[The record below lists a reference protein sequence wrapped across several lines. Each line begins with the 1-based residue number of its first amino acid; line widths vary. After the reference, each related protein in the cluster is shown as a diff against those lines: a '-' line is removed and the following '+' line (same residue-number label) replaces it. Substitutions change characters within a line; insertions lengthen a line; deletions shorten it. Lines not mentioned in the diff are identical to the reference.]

1 MVEKGPKERK
11 RAGLIATLAEK
22 TRKQEERLAN
32 HAAALLV
39 KKGLNTHLADLLL
52 APAEKKVEENHG
64 AKNLKK
70 EKSNEKNKD
79 KNRRRLRLRTSS
91 S

>member
-11 RAGLIATLAEK
+11 KAGSIATPAEK
-22 TRKQEERLAN
+22 IRKQEERLAN

-52 APAEKKVEENHG
+52 ALVEKEVEVNLG
-64 AKNLKK
+64 VKNLKK